1 MKDDIVCA
9 LSGYTPSE
17 EEEANELADLPDGW
31 IEITVKR
38 AFPNQRYMIVQ
49 QLKQQAVQMTLS
61 QIPEEQREAAK
72 FSIETQ
78 VNVNY
83 HAYESSLKDYEQEED
98 VIYISPPE
106 NDDAVLKEYMK
117 LSEMLGFDPMLF
129 EDDEDEGDIVEEEQ
143 VEELKEESEEKET

>member
-17 EEEANELADLPDGW
+17 EEEANELANLPDGW
-31 IEITVKR
+31 IEITIKR

-61 QIPEEQREAAK
+61 QIHEEQREAAR

-106 NDDAVLKEYMK
+106 NDAAVLKEYMK

-129 EDDEDEGDIVEEEQ
+129 EDDEDEGEIVEEQ
-143 VEELKEESEEKET
+143 QGEEPKEETEETET